1 MSKLYS
7 AVEPLAH
14 AWTKFFI
21 WSYPRGLGLL
31 AGHAYLLLETKGRR
45 TGVTRVTPLGYVRWG
60 SHFLVQ
66 PLHGAGSSWVR
77 NLLACPRVEVMVG
90 LGRLSCTAR
99 VMDDVAER
107 LDALRVIGAS
117 RTVSGLTARRYFS
130 LLGKADEDRLGR
142 ASHDLDKLVVLLETD
157 PIDNPGRR

>member
-1 MSKLYS
+1 MSKLYR

-60 SHFLVQ
+60 GHFLVQ

-90 LGRLSCTAR
+90 LRRFSCTAK
-99 VMDDVAER
+99 VMDNVAER
-107 LDALRVIGAS
+107 LEALRVIAAS
-117 RTVSGLTARRYFS
+117 RTVSGLTARRYFA
-130 LLGKADEDRLGR
+130 LLGKSDEEQLGR
-142 ASHDLDKLVVLLETD
+142 ASHNLDKLLVLLEAD
-157 PIDNPGRR
+157 LLDNSGRR

>member
-1 MSKLYS
+1 VSKLYG

-21 WSYPRGLGLL
+21 WTYPRGLGLL

-45 TGVTRVTPLGYVRWG
+45 TGLARVTPLGYVRW
-60 SHFLVQ
+60 SNHFLVQ

-90 LGRLSCTAR
+90 LRRLCCTAR

-107 LDALRVIGAS
+107 LEALRVIAAS

-142 ASHDLDKLVVLLETD
+142 ASHNLDKLIVRLETD
-157 PIDNPGRR
+157 AFDNSGRR